1 MIRVEKSIL
10 SQFKFLIMR
19 KHFLKGIMYSL
30 LLYALSSCN
39 SDNELLRV
47 DSPVDQNMV
56 YRINYDFDGR
66 CDDEYW
72 NGSMTSD
79 CVAPP
84 KNCAVICGTQ
94 ANDSNYSG
102 FVSAVQGGTIIS
114 FYTNGPG
121 QSFLT
126 LTTAA
131 YNDLVNQN
139 RTFVKVPVA
148 SNPDKYA
155 LY

>member
-1 MIRVEKSIL
+1 MNKLIFSSIV
-10 SQFKFLIMR
+10 
-19 KHFLKGIMYSL
+19 L
-30 LLYALSSCN
+30 LQTFIFTNCN
-39 SDNELLRV
+39 QDLDFTRV
-47 DSPVDQNMV
+47 DSNPDKNILS
-56 YRINYDFDGR
+56 RTAYDFDGK

-79 CVAPP
+79 CQAPP
-84 KNCAVICGTQ
+84 KNCAVICGVR
-94 ANDSNYSG
+94 ANDSNYSS
-102 FVSAVQGGTIIS
+102 FVSAVQGGTIVN

-126 LTTAA
+126 LTAAA
-131 YNDLVNQN
+131 YSDLVSQT
-139 RTFVKVPVA
+139 RTFIKVPVA